1 LQNSNAS
8 IYKLYENH
16 AEIICPF
23 RYRTKL
29 GTIYTVVRGNNFYKK
44 RFMSVFLIVYF
55 ILYSLE
61 IIPVKSGS
69 VGVMSQGQQIG
80 SGSVV
85 VLPQGQQKEN
95 GSVGV
100 MSQGQHKGS
109 GSVGVMSQSQQ
120 NGSGSVVVLSQ
131 GQQKESGSVGVMSQ
145 GQQKGS
151 GNMSVLP
158 GHSGSVSFQGSS
170 HHSVS
175 GHATIT
181 GNNVGGENCFGPACS
196 AKNGFHSGK

>member
-1 LQNSNAS
+1 MPV
-8 IYKLYENH
+8 I
-16 AEIICPF
+16 
-23 RYRTKL
+23 
-29 GTIYTVVRGNNFYKK
+29 
-44 RFMSVFLIVYF
+44 LIVYF

-69 VGVMSQGQQIG
+69 VGVMSQGQQSGSGSVVLLSQGQQNG

-85 VLPQGQQKEN
+85 VMSQGQQKES

-109 GSVGVMSQSQQ
+109 GSVGVMSQSQHK
-120 NGSGSVVVLSQ
+120 G
-131 GQQKESGSVGVMSQ
+131 SGSVGVMSQ

-158 GHSGSVSFQGSS
+158 GHTGSVSFQGSS